1 MRPNYSRITSV
12 VVTQALCELVLSH
25 LALTD
30 YKRRLPAKLLARLL
44 VLAAA
49 LGRSLSFVA
58 QRCQQAPSDE
68 TLRRAVLFNLPGPQ
82 LLQARLVQALHQLLP
97 ARLLRQPR
105 PAALDFHQRPFYGQT
120 TTAGVRGG
128 KAQAGTRY
136 FWTYATL
143 CVLSRGLRYTIG
155 LTPVRRG
162 ETQEQ
167 AVCRLLAQAH
177 QAGVRLRY
185 LLMDRAFHDAAVIAT
200 LQQRGLRFVVPL
212 TRRGQEQR
220 GSSTARFFR
229 RGLCSGWDSH
239 SWSARL
245 SRWDEQKQKVVRG
258 KGERVTVRVCMV
270 ARGQRQ
276 RPLVFATWGI
286 DWQPGLVQQRY
297 RSRFGIET
305 SYRQLGENLAATTSK
320 DERLRLLLVGL
331 ALLVR
336 QAWCRL
342 LEQTRRP
349 QTVKAA
355 ALRLVELRTWLVI
368 ELAHELGFRLELP
381 TQDPDEPELTA
392 A

>member
-1 MRPNYSRITSV
+1 MRPHYSRITSV
-12 VVTQALCELVLSH
+12 VVTQALCELVVSH

-44 VLAAA
+44 LLAAA
-49 LGRSLSFVA
+49 LRRSLSFVA
-58 QRCQQAPSDE
+58 QRCQQAPCDE
-68 TLRRAVLFNLPGPQ
+68 ILRRAVLFNLPGPE
-82 LLQARLVQALHQLLP
+82 LLQARLLAALHALLP

-105 PAALDFHQRPFYGQT
+105 PAAIDFHQRPFYGDPST
-120 TTAGVRGG
+120 RGVRGG
-128 KAQAGTRY
+128 KPEAGTRY

-155 LTPVRRG
+155 LTPVRCG

-167 AVCRLLAQAH
+167 AVYRLLVQAQ
-177 QAGVRLRY
+177 QTGVRLRY
-185 LLMDRAFHDAAVIAT
+185 LLLDRAFHDAAVIAT
-200 LQQRGLRFVVPL
+200 LQQRGLPFVVPL
-212 TRRGQEQR
+212 TRRGHEQ
-220 GSSTARFFR
+220 SAASTARFFR
-229 RGLCSGWDSH
+229 RGQCSGWDSH

-258 KGERVTVRVCMV
+258 KGERVTVRVCIV
-270 ARGQRQ
+270 ARGQKQ
-276 RPLVFATWGI
+276 RPMVFATWGI
-286 DWQPGLVQQRY
+286 DWPPGLVRQRY
-297 RSRFGIET
+297 RARFGIET

-342 LEQTRRP
+342 LEEAGRSPTA
-349 QTVKAA
+349 KAA
-355 ALRLVELRTWLVI
+355 LLRLVELRTWLVI
-368 ELAHELGFRLELP
+368 ELVHELGFRLELTVQTP
-381 TQDPDEPELTA
+381 EEPELTA